1 MATETKVEKK
11 GKLATYI
18 NGVKVE
24 SKKVVWPSLKT
35 VMNYT
40 AVVIAVSILIS
51 LIIYGLDLGIGYLYS
66 LILK

>member
-1 MATETKVEKK
+1 MATETKVEQK
-11 GKLATYI
+11 GKLAAYI

-40 AVVIAVSILIS
+40 AVVIAVSLS
-51 LIIYGLDLGIGYLYS
+51 V
-66 LILK
+66 

>member
-1 MATETKVEKK
+1 MATETKVGKK

-24 SKKVVWPSLKT
+24 SKKVVWPSFKT
-35 VMNYT
+35 VTNYT